1 MQIDDDV
8 LREVEAAL
16 YPFSD
21 MAGEMFARNWHL
33 DQLALALDNPRD
45 PHRLFFTHFNDA
57 RTALARLRKAMEDGK
72 DG

>member
-16 YPFSD
+16 AAAQSTVSD
-21 MAGEMFARNWHL
+21 LCNPDEPTGSAIMVMYARCRAA
-33 DQLALALDNPRD
+33 DV
-45 PHRLFFTHFNDA
+45 TA
-57 RTALARLRKAMEDGK
+57 RAALARLRKAMEGK